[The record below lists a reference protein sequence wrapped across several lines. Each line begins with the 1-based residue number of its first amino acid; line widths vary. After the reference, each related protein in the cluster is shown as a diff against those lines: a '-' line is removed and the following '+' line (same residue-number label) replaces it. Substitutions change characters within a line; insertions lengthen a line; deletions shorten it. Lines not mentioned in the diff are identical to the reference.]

1 MFYKNP
7 TWAAPVRGR
16 AHGENHL
23 SRDNHKTEL
32 KSTVTDRT
40 IPPKSPSLTLIEP
53 RAQSSRMAS
62 TKDTFDYIVVG
73 GGLAGC
79 TLASLLPKSL
89 ASTSVLLI
97 EAGADVSKHPLT
109 QTPMGCFAAHGSEI
123 DWNYETVPQPHLN
136 NRSLYNGAGKALGG
150 STATNYGS
158 WTRGSRFDYDRWAQ
172 VVGDSRWG
180 YDGLLPYF
188 EKIEKDHITNVAVS
202 KSSPNRKHPLR
213 ERVLQAWLD
222 LGLENISSANSGE
235 PIGVGEFVEN
245 WRDGKRQLAS
255 SAFDLSNV
263 TVMTETVVQK
273 VVLEEQAGNLT
284 ATGVELHDG
293 RQFSATKEVILSAGA
308 YRTPQLLLLSGI
320 GPAEELQKVG
330 IPVQLNLPAVGKNL
344 HDHLLL
350 GFAFPLK
357 DPSAGFAFGG
367 AAGPWAD
374 PAYQLGLPGDWIA
387 TENVPNSVLEGAVEA
402 DAIAGPDQES
412 RKYASSLL
420 DSRAA
425 HLETVIIYV
434 PGGQPL
440 TNTHVPFDGT
450 HIGAV
455 VSVMSPTSRGHI
467 GISSVSALDPPVVD
481 PQYNQ
486 TEVDRA
492 LMRYGIRRL
501 LRLARISLA
510 DIVKAENP
518 PPPFESLSDASSD
531 SEVDARVRSEGRTF
545 FHAAG
550 TASMGQV
557 VDTELRVI
565 GVDRL
570 RVVDASVLPM
580 PIGAHLQAATYALA
594 AQAADILAQ
603 ARS

>member
-1 MFYKNP
+1 MDS
-7 TWAAPVRGR
+7 A
-16 AHGENHL
+16 
-23 SRDNHKTEL
+23 
-32 KSTVTDRT
+32 
-40 IPPKSPSLTLIEP
+40 
-53 RAQSSRMAS
+53 
-62 TKDTFDYIVVG
+62 KDTFDYIVVG

-79 TLASLLPKSL
+79 TLASLLSKSP
-89 ASTSVLLI
+89 ASPSVLLI
-97 EAGADVSKHPLT
+97 EAGADVSEHPLT
-109 QTPMGCFAAHGSEI
+109 QAPMGAFAAHGSDI
-123 DWNYETVPQPHLN
+123 DWNYQTVPQTHLN

-150 STATNYGS
+150 GTAINYAS
-158 WTRGSRFDYDRWAQ
+158 WTRGSRFDYDRWAGL
-172 VVGDSRWG
+172 VGDSRWG

-188 EKIEKDHITNVAVS
+188 EKIETDHITNVAVS

-222 LGLENISSANSGE
+222 LRLENIDTANSGE
-235 PIGVGEFVEN
+235 PLGVGEFVEN
-245 WRDGKRQLAS
+245 WRDGKRQLS
-255 SAFDLSNV
+255 SNAFELSKV

-273 VVLEEQAGNLT
+273 VVLEERTGSLT
-284 ATGVELHDG
+284 ARGVQLHDG
-293 RQFSATKEVILSAGA
+293 SQLSANKEVILSAGA

-320 GPAEELQKVG
+320 GPAEDLQKVG
-330 IPVQLNLPAVGKNL
+330 IPVHLNLPAVGKNL
-344 HDHLLL
+344 HDHLLV

-357 DPSAGFAFGG
+357 DPSAGFALGG

-387 TENVPNSVLEGAVEA
+387 TENVPRSALAPAVEA
-402 DAIAGPDQES
+402 DAAVGLDQES
-412 RKYASSLL
+412 REYASSLL

-425 HLETVIIYV
+425 HFETVVIYV
-434 PGGQPL
+434 PGGPPL

-455 VSVMSPTSRGHI
+455 VAVMSPTSRGQI
-467 GISSVSALDPPVVD
+467 GISTASALDPPVID
-481 PQYNQ
+481 PQYNK

-510 DIVKAENP
+510 DIVTSENP
-518 PPPFESLSDASSD
+518 PPPFESLSDISSD
-531 SEVDARVRSEGRTF
+531 SEIDARVRSEGRTF

-557 VDTELRVI
+557 VDTELRVV

-570 RVVDASVLPM
+570 RVVDASVLPV
-580 PIGAHLQAATYALA
+580 PIGAHPQVAIYALA
-594 AQAADILAQ
+594 AQAADMLAQ
-603 ARS
+603 ASS